1 MDNEKEQKIE
11 NLKYTIETL
20 DKFMKLP
27 IPDQMKAISILKKEL
42 KKYERCDDQFFR
54 NC

>member
-42 KKYERCDDQFFR
+42 KKYERRDD
-54 NC
+54 